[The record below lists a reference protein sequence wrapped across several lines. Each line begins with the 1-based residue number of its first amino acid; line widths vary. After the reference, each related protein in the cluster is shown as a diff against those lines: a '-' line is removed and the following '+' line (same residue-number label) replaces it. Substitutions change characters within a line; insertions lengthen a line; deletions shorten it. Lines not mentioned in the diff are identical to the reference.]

1 MSDSKQAE
9 LDAEALAK
17 KAREEARSGGT
28 DAPPTDAMKQKMA
41 DEKDKKAV
49 EKAPTTKTEMGK
61 RFKSGGV
68 TRADGCITKGHT
80 KAGWCNH
87 DVQPWH
93 GGHKPQESA

>member
-9 LDAEALAK
+9 IDAEALAK

-41 DEKDKKAV
+41 DIKAEKAA

-61 RFKSGGV
+61 RFKSGSV
-68 TRADGCITKGHT
+68 TRADGCISKGHT
-80 KAGWCNH
+80 RGKM
-87 DVQPWH
+87 V
-93 GGHKPQESA
+93 

>member
-28 DAPPTDAMKQKMA
+28 DAPPTDAMKQTMA
-41 DEKDKKAV
+41 DEKAKKAA

-61 RFKSGGV
+61 RLVRWCHS
-68 TRADGCITKGHT
+68 C
-80 KAGWCNH
+80 GWLH
-87 DVQPWH
+87 L
-93 GGHKPQESA
+93 

>member
-9 LDAEALAK
+9 IDAEALAK

-28 DAPPTDAMKQKMA
+28 DAPPTDAMKQTMV
-41 DEKDKKAV
+41 DEKAKKAA
-49 EKAPTTKTEMGK
+49 EKAPTTRTEMGK

-80 KAGWCNH
+80 KGRM
-87 DVQPWH
+87 V
-93 GGHKPQESA
+93 